1 MKIIFKILTLLVLNS
16 YTFFG
21 QERSIS
27 KKNVSMTVKNFILK
41 NYPTSKRLKYYKE
54 QEKGNTFVECEFK
67 LDKIEYSIKFL
78 DDSLIETEIS
88 MEFNAIPTREKQT
101 IKSSL
106 DSLFIKYKVLECQ
119 EVNPSTNPLF
129 EINIKTKSGNYFE
142 LYYDKSGRLVN
153 KTEQFIKS
161 IPSQFK

>member
-1 MKIIFKILTLLVLNS
+1 
-16 YTFFG
+16 
-21 QERSIS
+21 
-27 KKNVSMTVKNFILK
+27 
-41 NYPTSKRLKYYKE
+41 
-54 QEKGNTFVECEFK
+54 
-67 LDKIEYSIKFL
+67 
-78 DDSLIETEIS
+78 